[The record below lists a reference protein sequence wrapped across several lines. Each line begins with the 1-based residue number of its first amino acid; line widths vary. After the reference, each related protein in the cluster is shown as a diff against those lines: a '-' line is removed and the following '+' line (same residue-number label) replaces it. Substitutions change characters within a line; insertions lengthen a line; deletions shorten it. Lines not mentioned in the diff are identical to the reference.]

1 MLPSKD
7 AQLIADL
14 AVTIRITQTVL
25 LDLVT
30 ITQIKLNP
38 LNHQEC
44 LILIETRPTHSA
56 AHQLT
61 FQTMIYH
68 SKKFDRREIGWHN
81 KEEADANVV
90 K

>member
-44 LILIETRPTHSA
+44 LILIETTPIHSETHQS
-56 AHQLT
+56 T

-68 SKKFDRREIGWHN
+68 SKKLIGG
-81 KEEADANVV
+81 K
-90 K
+90 

>member
-14 AVTIRITQTVL
+14 AAAIRITQTVL

-44 LILIETRPTHSA
+44 LILIETTPIHSETHQS
-56 AHQLT
+56 T

-68 SKKFDRREIGWHN
+68 SKKLIGG
-81 KEEADANVV
+81 K
-90 K
+90 